1 MLSSL
6 RDYTV
11 RCLDEYIYLIEE
23 KIIEHIPLNSPRS
36 DWMNTISFFLEND
49 LRFSYERQG
58 IEDEDTF
65 LDYFAGVVDGRGL
78 IVIPNNPRSE
88 ETQKIIYPSIQF
100 NMGPEEEPYLRA
112 LWSSVRLGNINRSG
126 DFFRWTIIGLE
137 DIKEFIQLIN
147 GRLRSNKIRD
157 LERLLEWHNERI
169 LHSNEVKNIIKE
181 IEEYQ
186 HAH

>member
-65 LDYFAGVVDGRGL
+65 LDYFAGGPRKCARVHFVVVDGRGL
-78 IVIPNNPRSE
+78 SY
-88 ETQKIIYPSIQF
+88 TK
-100 NMGPEEEPYLRA
+100 
-112 LWSSVRLGNINRSG
+112 
-126 DFFRWTIIGLE
+126 
-137 DIKEFIQLIN
+137 
-147 GRLRSNKIRD
+147 
-157 LERLLEWHNERI
+157 
-169 LHSNEVKNIIKE
+169 
-181 IEEYQ
+181 
-186 HAH
+186 